1 MPPSDTVFV
10 RTVSKVRVCPKHC
23 RGRFSARSHGVIDGG
38 IILKMDAEGPCPK
51 PAGGNFMKKT
61 KIQRLLALI
70 LCLAVVVSSFTVVA
84 FASDG
89 EAGSSATGGKVDDSI
104 YDPGDVFDL
113 GMISYEEYLADNL
126 DVGEANEP
134 IIIDAITQLDKEAS
148 DDAAYTLPEAGKT
161 GDVAS
166 VLTNPTGEVAWKV
179 TVPEKAKYNI
189 TLVYYAYVR
198 EGEETK
204 ADSIERVFKI
214 NGKAPFSEARSLS
227 IKKNWVNDYPDGVY
241 AGEGDLDAIL
251 KEGIAAGLVGD
262 YAEDSIRGKHLVFEY
277 PGVWTNN
284 ASAFCEKY
292 SIRFMKLDIYDNE
305 IRPSAAQEPVWSEYA
320 LTDSMGFYTE
330 PFEFVLEKGEN
341 VIALE
346 GKNAYLAISK
356 IILTPAEEKFTYSDY
371 KELYAGQP
379 AGSGN
384 IRIEAEYTNTASDK
398 TIYPTEDAADA
409 LTSPHD
415 PSRTLLN
422 TMGGEKWQTAGQ
434 SVTYKFKVD
443 KSGMY
448 DIVFRFKQNVL
459 DGMFVNRILMLY
471 SDESLKE
478 GDLGFYN
485 GVPFEE
491 AKSLAYNF
499 NENWQVTEATDGTN
513 TFDFYFK
520 EGVVYTMKLEVNLGS
535 MAEVVTTVQDAL
547 DKINS
552 DYLSI
557 IQLTGS
563 TPDQYRDYGFSRI
576 MPDVLM
582 DMVKQAKILN
592 NEPTEQFPEPG
603 VAQKLTALAGEKSS
617 NVGTLQKISD
627 LLLQMGRDEGEIAR
641 LLDRLKSYIGTLG
654 TFLSDAKT
662 QPLLLDYVSIQGT
675 DEEMPKAKA
684 NWWESFIHEIKRFF
698 CSFTRDYDAIGVMA
712 EPNGEEALEVWLAT
726 GRDQFQVKRN
736 LVNNDFVSNNE
747 SGHDIAVELKLVAA
761 GTLLPSILSG
771 QGPDVYH
778 GLDQGSVINY
788 AIRSA
793 ILDVD
798 TFDDFDTV
806 KKSFNEAAMIVLAVD
821 NSEGETH
828 YYGLPEAQGFAMMFV
843 RVDILTELGIDIPQ
857 TWDDIMAAIPKL
869 QAKNMQMGLTTD
881 ATIHLYQMGGE
892 LFADNGMRI
901 NLDSQI
907 GLAAFKKTC
916 ELFTKYGFPYQYDAA
931 NRFRTGEMPIVIAD
945 YTTLY
950 NQLKVFATEIE
961 GSWTMVPVPG
971 VVQEDGSI
979 NNLAIST
986 VNASVIVKG
995 CDERGKKGDAWE
1007 YIKWFTGD
1015 ECQAEYSNEMVAL
1028 LGPSAKYNT
1037 ANIEALEKLPWT
1049 TEELARI
1056 KAQFYNLA
1064 SVPNYPGRYILDRYT
1079 NFAFL
1084 AAYNDGDDPQQA
1096 IRSYITPINKEI
1108 TRKRAEFNLETLEQG
1123 QTLADK
1129 RFDQAKAA
1137 AAELAA
1143 RNEASYGYL
1152 VEEINAAVKLKDS
1165 AHLHMLAEE
1174 IMTKTEIDKSVI
1186 ISKGPD
1192 IGKFS
1197 DKQVLYYL
1205 TQALVDAADALLTY

>member
-1 MPPSDTVFV
+1 
-10 RTVSKVRVCPKHC
+10 
-23 RGRFSARSHGVIDGG
+23 
-38 IILKMDAEGPCPK
+38 
-51 PAGGNFMKKT
+51 MKKT

-70 LCLAVVVSSFTVVA
+70 LCLAVAISSFTVVA
-84 FASDG
+84 LGADG
-89 EAGSSATGGKVDDSI
+89 ESGSYAPDVAVDDSI
-104 YDPGDVFDL
+104 YEVDDVFESL
-113 GMISYEEYLADNL
+113 GMLSYDEYLADNA
-126 DVGEANEP
+126 DVGEAKVSVTV
-134 IIIDAITQLDKEAS
+134 DAIADICKEKT
-148 DDAAYTLPEAGKT
+148 DAEYTIGTYGGVEA
-161 GDVAS
+161 
-166 VLTNPTGEVAWKV
+166 VLTPPTGEVAWKV
-179 TVPEKAKYNI
+179 TVPEKAMYTI
-189 TLVYYAYVR
+189 TLAYYAYVK

-204 ADSIERVFKI
+204 ADSVERIFKI
-214 NGKAPFSEARSLS
+214 NGKAPFSEARALT
-227 IKKNWVNDYPDGVY
+227 IKKNWINDYPDAIY
-241 AGEGDLDAIL
+241 TGEEGLDSVIHEAAKVGL
-251 KEGIAAGLVGD
+251 DGYKEYDENRKRDVA
-262 YAEDSIRGKHLVFEY
+262 RFKY
-277 PGVWTNN
+277 PDVWT
-284 ASAFCEKY
+284 AAVADFCEEY
-292 SIRFMKLDIYDNE
+292 GIRFMKLDIYNNE
-305 IRPSAAQEPVWSEYA
+305 IRPAAFQSPVWSEYTM
-320 LTDSMGFYTE
+320 TDSLGFYTE
-330 PFEFVLEKGEN
+330 AFNFVLEEGEN
-341 VIALE
+341 IISLE
-346 GKNAYLAISK
+346 GKNAYLAISE
-356 IILTPAEEKFTYSDY
+356 IVLSPADEKFYYNDY
-371 KELYAGQP
+371 KEMYAGQP
-379 AGSGN
+379 AGSGS
-384 IRIEAEYTNTASDK
+384 IRIEAEYTDTASDK
-398 TIYPTEDAADA
+398 TIYPAEDSADA
-409 LTSPHD
+409 FTSPHD

-459 DGMFVNRILMLY
+459 DGMFVNRMLSLY
-471 SDESLKE
+471 SDDTLEE

-491 AKSLAYNF
+491 AKALAYNF
-499 NENWQVTEATDGTN
+499 NENWQVTEATDGT
-513 TFDFYFK
+513 TSFDFYFK

-535 MAEVVTTVQDAL
+535 MADVINTVQDAL
-547 DKINS
+547 DEINS

-582 DMVKQAKILN
+582 SMVRNAQILN
-592 NEPTEQFPEPG
+592 YESDDESEWG

-641 LLDRLKSYIGTLG
+641 LLERLKSYIGTLG

-662 QPLLLDYVSIQGT
+662 QPLLLDYVSVQGI
-675 DEEMPKAKA
+675 DEEMPRAKA
-684 NWWESFIHEIKRFF
+684 GFWTTLVHEVKRFF
-698 CSFTRDYDAIGVMA
+698 CSFTRDYDAIGVMT
-712 EPNGEEALEVWLAT
+712 EVEGEEALEVWLAT

-736 LVNNDFVSNNE
+736 LVNNDFVSSNE

-778 GLDQGSVINY
+778 GLDQGTVINY

-798 TFDDFDTV
+798 TFDDFEEV
-806 KKSFNEAAMIVLAVD
+806 SKSFNEAAMIVLAMD
-821 NSEGETH
+821 NSDGETH
-828 YYGLPEAQGFAMMFV
+828 YYGLPEAQGFAMMYV
-843 RVDILTELGIDIPQ
+843 RADILADLGIEIPK

-869 QAKNMQMGLTTD
+869 QAKNMQIGLTTD
-881 ATIHLYQMGGE
+881 STIHLYQMGGE

-916 ELFTKYGFPYQYDAA
+916 DLFTKYGFPYTYDAA

-945 YTTLY
+945 YIGLY
-950 NQLKVFATEIE
+950 NQLKVFATEID
-961 GSWTMVPVPG
+961 GSWVMVPVPG
-971 VVQEDGSI
+971 VKQEDGTV
-979 NNLAIST
+979 NKLAIST

-1037 ANIEALEKLPWT
+1037 ANIHALEKLPWT

-1056 KAQFYNLA
+1056 KVQFNNLA
-1064 SVPNYPGRYILDRYT
+1064 SVPNYPGRYILTRYT
-1079 NFAFL
+1079 EFAFL
-1084 AAYNDGDDPQQA
+1084 AAYNDGDDPQNA

-1108 TRKRAEFNLETLEQG
+1108 TRKRAEFGLETLEQG

-1137 AAELAA
+1137 AAELAE
-1143 RNEASYGYL
+1143 RNDASYGDL
-1152 VEEINAAVKLKDS
+1152 TDKVDAAVKLKDS
-1165 AHLHMLAEE
+1165 ANLKALAEE
-1174 IMTKTEIDKSVI
+1174 ILAMTEIDKSVI

-1192 IGKFS
+1192 ITELS
-1197 DKQVLYYL
+1197 DRQVLYYL
-1205 TQALVDAADALLTY
+1205 SEALVDAADALLTY